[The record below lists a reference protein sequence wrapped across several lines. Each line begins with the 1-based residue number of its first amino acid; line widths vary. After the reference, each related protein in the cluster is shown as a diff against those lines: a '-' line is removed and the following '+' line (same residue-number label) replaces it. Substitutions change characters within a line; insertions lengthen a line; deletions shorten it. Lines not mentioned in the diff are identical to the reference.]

1 MNNVYSPIE
10 AVRKTFLL
18 GTFFAFT
25 HKYLRLGSKKGK
37 QEEVITEGDDSES

>member
-1 MNNVYSPIE
+1 MNNVYAPIE

-18 GTFFAFT
+18 GTFFVFT
-25 HKYLRLGSKKGK
+25 HKYPRLGSKRGK